1 MATANISGLVWGL
14 VMFGIAL
21 GLGLMIL
28 DKFQGTM
35 TANSQA
41 ANSTG
46 DVIKGLGGASDW
58 VSILVVVGMAAAV
71 FIYLKYFR
79 Q

>member
-1 MATANISGLVWGL
+1 MASANISGLVWGL

-21 GLGLMIL
+21 GLGLMVL

-35 TANSQA
+35 TANTQA
-41 ANSTG
+41 YNSTG
-46 DVIKGLGGASDW
+46 SVITGLGGASDW
-58 VSILVVVGMAAAV
+58 VTILVVVGMAAAV
-71 FIYLKYFR
+71 FIYLKFFR